1 MDQPDSLT
9 LSRRAALA
17 GLLSSFAAL
26 AAVPSVA
33 RAFTQ
38 MRMPNF
44 QIGNRAMGLLRTDEQ
59 VQALE
64 VFNPAEQAIITRL
77 AEVIIPTDELPGAR
91 ETGTAGAVLFA
102 LGQQDALVIQALHQA
117 IAAVDAISRQ
127 LFGQTF
133 VALPFASADQV
144 AGVLAATPE
153 LAPFWESV
161 RTLTVLDF
169 YAQEVAYRP
178 LGLPG
183 PNLDRGGFPDGQST
197 PVTRVCN

>member
-1 MDQPDSLT
+1 M
-9 LSRRAALA
+9 SRRAALA

-26 AAVPSVA
+26 AAAPSVA

-38 MRMPNF
+38 LQMPSF
-44 QIGNRAMGLLRTDEQ
+44 QIGNRAMGLLRTD
-59 VQALE
+59 VQLQAVE
-64 VFNPAEQAIITRL
+64 VFSPAEQAIVTRL
-77 AEVIIPTDELPGAR
+77 VEVIIPTDELPGAR

-102 LGQQDALVIQALHQA
+102 LGQQDPLVVEALHQA
-117 IAAVDAISRQ
+117 IAAVDALSMQ
-127 LFGQTF
+127 LFGQAF
-133 VALPFASADQV
+133 VALPFTAADQV

-153 LAPFWESV
+153 LAPFWDSV

-197 PVTRVCN
+197 HATRVCN